1 MSTWVGDIRTELNTL
16 AVSTFPS
23 SYNKLRKVFEVETN
37 DLRNLREAYGIRV
50 LDGLQNNDVTKS
62 LTIDSTWELILTNTN
77 TDDRDDEVT
86 QDVIDDLHDKA
97 DEFFATVVNTK
108 VNLPSL
114 VVFVGDESFNEPELL
129 EENKYVILRFQ
140 FTIRYRRQL

>member
-1 MSTWVGDIRTELNTL
+1 MTSVGDIRTELNTL
-16 AVSTFPS
+16 AAATFPAS
-23 SYNKLRKVFEVETN
+23 FNQLRKVFNVETN
-37 DLRNLREAYGIRV
+37 DLRNLREGYGIRV
-50 LDGLQNNDVTKS
+50 LDGAQNNDVTKS

-77 TDDRDDEVT
+77 TDDRDDAVT
-86 QDVIDDLHDKA
+86 QNVIDDLHDKA
-97 DEFFATVVNTK
+97 DDFFAAVVNTK

-114 VVFVGDESFNEPELL
+114 VVFVGDESFSEPELL